1 MTTKEM
7 SHLDALN
14 RKHREL
20 DEQITTMQSSE
31 SFDDNELMK
40 LKHDRLKVKDE
51 IFEFKRK
58 LAKEILADTTPPKE

>member
-1 MTTKEM
+1 MTNKENN
-7 SHLDALN
+7 HLDALN

-20 DEQITTMQSSE
+20 DNQITEMQARE
-31 SFDDNELMK
+31 SFDDSELMQ

-58 LAKEILADTTPPKE
+58 LAKDILADTTPPQE